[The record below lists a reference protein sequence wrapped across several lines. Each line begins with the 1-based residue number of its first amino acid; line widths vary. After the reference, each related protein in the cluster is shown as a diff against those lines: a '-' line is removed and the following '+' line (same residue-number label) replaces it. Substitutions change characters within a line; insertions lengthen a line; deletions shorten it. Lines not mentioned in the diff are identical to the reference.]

1 MRKKI
6 IKMLLVL
13 HNYQTGIFKWSI
25 LNWITITKHM
35 LNGIWMLC
43 WSVRVMLPQTEDIS
57 CWKLCMT
64 KLCIYFL
71 KIATWNYDKYLTG
84 CSSEWNYLYPGRMG
98 SDMASSQTQGV
109 PDPMALIELPRAS
122 IRSVRSVWAPCGWS
136 QGTVVSW
143 TIHEFLGTKSGT
155 VPQNLPCRGVTSFP
169 SRNGKGKIL
178 WEK

>member
-6 IKMLLVL
+6 IQMLLVL
-13 HNYQTGIFKWSI
+13 HNYQTGIFKQSI
-25 LNWITITKHM
+25 LNWMTIKKHM
-35 LNGIWMLC
+35 LNRVWMMYQ
-43 WSVRVMLPQTEDIS
+43 SVRTMLPQTENIS

-84 CSSEWNYLYPGRMG
+84 CSSEWNYLYPGRKG

-109 PDPMALIELPRAS
+109 PDCTAPTELPWAS
-122 IRSVRSVWAPCGWS
+122 IRSDQSIWAPCGWS
-136 QGTVVSW
+136 QARW
-143 TIHEFLGTKSGT
+143 FLGFCMHSWWPRLGQFLK
-155 VPQNLPCRGVTSFP
+155 NLPCRGVTAYPPWNS
-169 SRNGKGKIL
+169 KGKIL